1 MSRLPSWRHR
11 WTQSLERLHL
21 QLSGAESTPQMAVL
35 GVLTGFLAS
44 GVVLAFRLIVETA
57 QQGFLPGGKP
67 ENFEALSPY
76 LRLALPV
83 VGAFIIG
90 LIFQSIPPGDRRVGL
105 VHVLERMVYHHGQFP
120 LRNALAVFTGA
131 ALSLI
136 TGHSVGRE
144 GPSVHLGAACG
155 SQLGM
160 RLNLPHNTL
169 RPLAGCG
176 VAAAIG
182 ASFDTPLAGVIFA
195 MEVVMREYTVSGFAP
210 VILAAVSATTV
221 TRLVYGSEPTFIVPA
236 LEAGTFSE
244 LPWMIVIGLVIG
256 MLASVYNYLLVFFS
270 QRLLDIPLWLRL
282 TLGGLAVGLC
292 ALVVPEVMGIGYDT
306 VNVALLGKLGV
317 GVLISIAAF
326 KLIATTACLGLGL
339 PGGLIGPTLVIGAAA
354 GGAMG
359 VAAHVLMPDHSSS
372 AAFYTVIGMGA
383 MMGAALQAPLS
394 ALTAMLELTADP
406 HIILP
411 GLLTV
416 ITAGLTSSELFKT
429 PSFIAVMVKR
439 RGIDYRD
446 DPISQSLRRTGV
458 ARAMER
464 HVATLPRRVEFQHAL
479 DVLNDSPRWLIIQE
493 NQQVTAM
500 LPGADLAR
508 YLQETS
514 DKATIDLMEIPA
526 RRRQIAPVDLQANLQ
541 EAYDTLHKSKAD
553 ALYVHWTVAPGIE
566 RIYGVLTWQD
576 IEATYVYTPPE

>member
-1 MSRLPSWRHR
+1 MSRFPSWRQR
-11 WTQSLERLHL
+11 WTQNLERLHL
-21 QLSGAESTPQMAVL
+21 QLSGAESTPQMAIL
-35 GVLTGFLAS
+35 GVLTGLLA
-44 GVVLAFRLIVETA
+44 GVVVVAFRIIVETA
-57 QQGFLPGGKP
+57 QHAFLPGGKP

-83 VGAFIIG
+83 AGAFVIG
-90 LIFQSIPPGDRRVGL
+90 LIFQSVPPADRRVGL
-105 VHVLERMVYHHGQFP
+105 IHVMERLVYHQGQFP
-120 LRNALAVFTGA
+120 LRNAFAVFTGA

-169 RPLAGCG
+169 RPLVGCG

-195 MEVVMREYTVSGFAP
+195 MEVVMREYTVAGFAP
-210 VILAAVSATTV
+210 VILAAVCATTI
-221 TRLVYGSEPTFIVPA
+221 TRLVYGSAPTFFVPA

-244 LPWMIVIGLVIG
+244 LPWMIAIGLIIG
-256 MLASVYNYLLVFFS
+256 TLASVYNYLLAFFS
-270 QRLLDIPLWLRL
+270 QRLLNIPVWLRL

-292 ALVVPEVMGIGYDT
+292 GLVVPEVMGIGYDT

-317 GVLISIAAF
+317 AVLISIAAF
-326 KLIATTACLGLGL
+326 KLIATTAGLGLGL

-359 VAAHVLMPDHSSS
+359 VAAHVLMPDQSSS

-383 MMGAALQAPLS
+383 MMGATLQAPLS
-394 ALTAMLELTADP
+394 ALTAMLELTANP

-416 ITAGLTSSELFKT
+416 ITADLTASEIFKT
-429 PSFIAVMVKR
+429 PSSIAAMVKSQ
-439 RGIDYRD
+439 GIDYRN

-458 ARAMER
+458 ASAMER
-464 HVATLPRRVEFQHAL
+464 HIAAVPRRIEFQRAHEL
-479 DVLNDSPRWLIIQE
+479 LKDNPRWLIVQE
-493 NQQVTAM
+493 DQQVIAM

-508 YLQETS
+508 HMQQTPDAQS
-514 DKATIDLMEIPA
+514 IDLMEIPA
-526 RRRQIAPVDLQANLQ
+526 QRRHITPIDLQANLQ
-541 EAYDTLHKSKAD
+541 EAYDALHQSKAD

-566 RIYGVLTWQD
+566 RIYGVLTQQD
-576 IEATYVYTPPE
+576 IEATYGYTPSE